1 MDGLQCYRV
10 GGSVRDELLGLPV
23 VDRDWVVIGSSP
35 EEMQSLGFKPVGR
48 DFPVF
53 LHPQTRE
60 EYALA
65 RTERKTGK
73 GYLGFS
79 FHAAPE
85 VTLDQDLQR
94 RDLTINAMARD
105 EQGRLIDPF
114 NGAAD
119 LRAGILRHVSPAFS
133 EDPLRLLRAARFAAR
148 FGFGIAPETLNLL
161 RQISASGE
169 LQHLAVERVWQETER
184 ALGENRAPRYFEVL
198 RECRALAELFPE
210 IDDLFGIP
218 QPMEKHPEID
228 SGLHTMMVLEAACG
242 LSADP
247 EVRFAALVH
256 DLGKATTPLAELP
269 GHKGHERRGV
279 ALVEGLCARYRIPK
293 SYRELAVMTARYHLD
308 CHRLPELR
316 AATVQ
321 RRLRELDAYRRPA
334 RFEKFLL
341 ACMADARG
349 RGGKA
354 DDPYPQADLFRRYFA
369 TARQVEAKGL
379 AGAGAAGSEVGK
391 LLDQARTEAIRR
403 AQSG

>member
-1 MDGLQCYRV
+1 
-10 GGSVRDELLGLPV
+10 VRDELLGLPV

-79 FHAAPE
+79 FHASPE
-85 VTLDQDLQR
+85 VTLEQDLQR

-114 NGAAD
+114 HGAED

-148 FGFGIAPETLNLL
+148 FGFSFATETMALL
-161 RQISASGE
+161 REISASGE

-184 ALGENRAPRYFEVL
+184 ALGENRAARYFEVL
-198 RECRALAELFPE
+198 RECRALSELFPE
-210 IDDLFGIP
+210 IDDLFGVP
-218 QPMEKHPEID
+218 QPVEKHPEID
-228 SGLHTMMVLEAACG
+228 SGLHTLMVLETACG
-242 LSADP
+242 LSADTQ
-247 EVRFAALVH
+247 VRFAALVH
-256 DLGKATTPLAELP
+256 DLGKAATPPAELP
-269 GHKGHERRGV
+269 SHKGHERRGA
-279 ALVEGLCARYRIPK
+279 ALVERLCKRYRIPK
-293 SYRELAVMTARYHLD
+293 NYRDLAVLVARYHLD

-321 RRLRELDAYRRPA
+321 RRLRTLDAYRRPA
-334 RFEKFLL
+334 RFEQFLF
-341 ACMADARG
+341 ACTADARG
-349 RGGKA
+349 RGGNA
-354 DDPYPQADLFRRYFA
+354 ADPYPQAELFRRYHA
-369 TARQVEAKGL
+369 AARAVDVKEL
-379 AGAGAAGSEVGK
+379 ADSGVAGSELGR
-391 LLDQARTEAIRR
+391 LLDQARTAAIRR
-403 AQSG
+403 AQSA